1 MADVER
7 KSKNSDQIQQT
18 DTPEK
23 DNENRGCKNVC
34 KINNK
39 KRKRRSSTST
49 SAIGS
54 FLLLA
59 QVARRTVK
67 VKRKENTGK
76 RHEAFQGRVKKVIN
90 QRKWMKISN
99 LRKTLPF

>member
-7 KSKNSDQIQQT
+7 DSKISDQIKQT

-34 KINNK
+34 KINSR
-39 KRKRRSSTST
+39 KRKRSSTST
-49 SAIGS
+49 SSISS

-59 QVARRTVK
+59 QAARRTVR
-67 VKRKENTGK
+67 VKRKENPGK